1 MNIGHSEKIMTTE
14 IIVLTHR
21 KTAYPNT
28 VHFIRTLVK
37 DEEVNPRNLQS
48 SIKMIRA
55 CG

>member
-1 MNIGHSEKIMTTE
+1 MNIGHSAKIMTTE
-14 IIVLTHR
+14 IIALTHH
-21 KTAYPNT
+21 KAAHLNT

-48 SIKMIRA
+48 SINMIWA